1 MAGAAPGLGAVP
13 VATAMPVSAAELAR
27 GYRRLLRRRVVVL
40 VLATLALIASI
51 IADVSVGSSDFG
63 FIEIARAVFLPG
75 SVDVETA
82 IIVRELRL
90 PYALMAVLV
99 GMALSLAGA
108 EMQTILNNAL
118 ASPFTLGVS
127 SAASLGAALAFV
139 FGISLPGV
147 PGEWVVSANT
157 FLFAFASVLL
167 LQAVARAKP
176 SGKQVLVLFGIAMV
190 FTFNALVS
198 LLQYVA
204 SPEALQQLVFW
215 SMGSLSRASWPKLQV
230 LALVILCVMPFS
242 LAASWRFNVLR
253 LGEERAVSFGID
265 IGRLRFA
272 SLLRISLLAAT
283 AVAFTGTIGF
293 VGLVGPHISRM
304 LIGEDHR
311 FFLPASA
318 LIGGLV
324 MSLASIASKTLVPGT
339 LLPVGIVTALVGVPV
354 FLWLILR
361 AKGT

>member
-1 MAGAAPGLGAVP
+1 MP
-13 VATAMPVSAAELAR
+13 VAIDRAAGTSAAADVAR
-27 GYRRLLRRRVVVL
+27 GYRRMLLRRFMVL
-40 VLATLALIASI
+40 GGAAVALLASI
-51 IADVSVGSSDFG
+51 VADVSVGSSDFSLG
-63 FIEIARAVFLPG
+63 EIARAVFAPG
-75 SVDVETA
+75 NVGAETA

-127 SAASLGAALAFV
+127 SAASLGAALVFV
-139 FGISLPGV
+139 LGIGLPGV

-157 FLFAFASVLL
+157 FVFAFASVLL
-167 LQAVARAKP
+167 LHAVAKARP
-176 SGKQVLVLFGIAMV
+176 SGRQVLVLFGIAMV
-190 FTFNALVS
+190 FTFNALVA

-204 SPEALQQLVFW
+204 SPDALQQLVFW

-230 LALVILCVMPFS
+230 LALVIACVLPFS
-242 LAASWRFNVLR
+242 LRAAWRLNVLR
-253 LGEERAVSFGID
+253 LGEERAVSFGVD
-265 IGRLRFA
+265 VVRLRLG
-272 SLLRISLLAAT
+272 SLFRISLLAAT

-293 VGLVGPHISRM
+293 VGLVGPHVARM

-361 AKGT
+361 RKERA